1 MGSYERIS
9 NEKRVVVTGGRQDAI
24 KGKMQ
29 EGEIRRGEGRHP
41 QLFST

>member
-1 MGSYERIS
+1 MK
-9 NEKRVVVTGGRQDAI
+9 NALVVTGGRQDAI

-29 EGEIRRGEGRHP
+29 EGEIRRGEGRYP